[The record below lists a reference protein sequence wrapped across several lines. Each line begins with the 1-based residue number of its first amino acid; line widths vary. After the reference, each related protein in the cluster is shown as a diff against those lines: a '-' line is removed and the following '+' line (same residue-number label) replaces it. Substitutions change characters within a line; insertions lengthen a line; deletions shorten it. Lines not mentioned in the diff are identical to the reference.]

1 MIARTPRDWYGRRR
15 PAGIL
20 RMAARPLSRIWRFA
34 TARRIARA
42 APADPGAP
50 VICVGNLTLGG
61 SGKTPV
67 VVELARLLI
76 ASGIDAHILT
86 RGHGGRR
93 RGPLRVEPGRHG
105 ARDVG
110 DEALMMADGAP
121 VWVARDRA
129 EGARAA
135 AAAGA
140 SLIVMDDG
148 HQNPSV
154 AKSLS
159 LIVVDGETRDDE
171 WPFGDGAVFPA
182 GPMREPLSAG
192 LARADA
198 VVLLMPV
205 DLAAPD
211 PDLLGLFAGKPVIVA
226 RLEPAHAPP
235 AGPQMGFAGIG
246 KPWKMERA
254 LRAAGCDLVAFA
266 PLADH
271 QVFTERL
278 LEALAARAAALG
290 AGLIASEKDWAR
302 LPARWRERVT
312 PWPVHAR
319 FENASAL
326 EAILAPVLAAT
337 I

>member
-1 MIARTPRDWYGRRR
+1 MTPRTPRDWYRRR
-15 PAGIL
+15 PAGVL
-20 RMAARPLSRIWRFA
+20 RRAARPLSWIWRFA

-67 VVELARLLI
+67 VLELARLLI

-93 RGPLRVEPGRHG
+93 RGPLRVDPARHA

-110 DEALMMADGAP
+110 DEALMMADRAP

-140 SLIVMDDG
+140 TLIVMDDG

-171 WPFGDGAVFPA
+171 WPFGDGAVFPE
-182 GPMREPLSAG
+182 GPMREPLAAG

-198 VVLLMPV
+198 IVLLMPV

-211 PDLLGLFAGKPVIVA
+211 PDLLDLFAGKPVLVA

-235 AGPQMGFAGIG
+235 PGAQMGFAGIG
-246 KPWKMERA
+246 KPWRMERA
-254 LRAAGCDLVAFA
+254 LRAAGCDLVDFA

-271 QVFTERL
+271 QVLTERL
-278 LEALAARAAALG
+278 LEALAARATALG
-290 AGLIASEKDWAR
+290 AGLITSEKDWAR
-302 LPARWRERVT
+302 LPERWRERVT

-319 FENASAL
+319 FEDVSAL
-326 EAILAPVLAAT
+326 EAVLAPALARRL
-337 I
+337 

>member
-1 MIARTPRDWYGRRR
+1 M
-15 PAGIL
+15 
-20 RMAARPLSRIWRFA
+20 
-34 TARRIARA
+34 
-42 APADPGAP
+42 
-50 VICVGNLTLGG
+50 ICVGNLTLGG

-67 VVELARLLI
+67 VMELARLLI
-76 ASGIDAHILT
+76 ASGVDAHILT

-93 RGPLRVEPGRHG
+93 RRPLRVDPGLHR

-110 DEALMMADGAP
+110 DEARMMAGKAP
-121 VWVARDRA
+121 VWVARNRA
-129 EGARAA
+129 NGVKAA

-140 SLIVMDDG
+140 TLIVMDDG

-154 AKSLS
+154 AKCLS

-171 WPFGDGAVFPA
+171 WPFGDGAVFPQ
-182 GPMREPLSAG
+182 GPMREPLAAG

-198 VVLLMPV
+198 VVILLPA

-211 PDLLGLFAGKPVIVA
+211 PDLLDLFAGKSVLVA
-226 RLEPAHAPP
+226 RLEPAHEPP
-235 AGPQMGFAGIG
+235 AGAQMGFAGIG

-254 LRAAGCDLVAFA
+254 LRAAGCDLVDFA

-271 QVFTERL
+271 QVLTEKL
-278 LEALAARAAALG
+278 LETLAARAAALG
-290 AGLIASEKDWAR
+290 AGLITSEKDWTR
-302 LPARWRERVT
+302 LPDRWRERVT

-319 FENASAL
+319 FEDASAL
-326 EAILAPVLAAT
+326 EAVLAPVLMRK

>member
-1 MIARTPRDWYGRRR
+1 MIPRTPRDWYRRR
-15 PAGIL
+15 PPGGVL
-20 RMAARPLSRIWRFA
+20 RLAARPLSWIWRFA

-42 APADPGAP
+42 APTDAGAP

-93 RGPLRVEPGRHG
+93 RGPLRVDPARHG
-105 ARDVG
+105 AADVG
-110 DEALMMADGAP
+110 DEALMMADRAP
-121 VWVARDRA
+121 VWVARNRA
-129 EGARAA
+129 KGARAA

-140 SLIVMDDG
+140 TLILMDDG

-171 WPFGDGAVFPA
+171 WPFGDGAVFPE
-182 GPMREPLSAG
+182 GPMREPLAAG
-192 LARADA
+192 LDRADA
-198 VVLLMPV
+198 VVLLMPF
-205 DLAAPD
+205 DLTAPD
-211 PDLLGLFAGKPVIVA
+211 PDLLDLFAGKPVLVA

-246 KPWKMERA
+246 KPWKMEHA
-254 LRAAGCDLVAFA
+254 LRAAGCDLVDFA
-266 PLADH
+266 ALADH
-271 QVFTERL
+271 QVLTERL
-278 LEALAARAAALG
+278 LAALAARAAALA
-290 AGLIASEKDWAR
+290 AGLITSEKDWAR
-302 LPARWRERVT
+302 LPDRWRERVT
-312 PWPVHAR
+312 PWHVHVR
-319 FENASAL
+319 FENESAL
-326 EAILAPVLAAT
+326 ETVLAPVSAQTL
-337 I
+337 

>member
-1 MIARTPRDWYGRRR
+1 MTPRTPRDWYRRR
-15 PAGIL
+15 PAGPL
-20 RMAARPLSRIWRFA
+20 RKAARPLSWIWRVA

-42 APADPGAP
+42 SPADPGAP

-61 SGKTPV
+61 SGKTPIV
-67 VVELARLLI
+67 MELARLLI
-76 ASGIDAHILT
+76 ASGLDVHILT

-105 ARDVG
+105 AGDVG
-110 DEALMMADGAP
+110 DEALMMSDGAP

-129 EGARAA
+129 KGARAA
-135 AAAGA
+135 AGGGAA
-140 SLIVMDDG
+140 LVVMDDG

-159 LIVVDGETRDDE
+159 LVVVDGETRDDE

-182 GPMREPLSAG
+182 GPMREPLPAG

-198 VVLLMPV
+198 VVVLLPADM
-205 DLAAPD
+205 AAPD
-211 PDLLGLFAGKPVIVA
+211 PDLLGLFAGKTVLVA

-235 AGPQMGFAGIG
+235 AGRQMGFAGIG

-254 LRAAGCDLVAFA
+254 LRAAGCDLVDFA

-271 QVFTERL
+271 QILTERV
-278 LEALAARAAALG
+278 LEGLAARAGALG
-290 AGLIASEKDWAR
+290 AGLITSEKDWAR
-302 LPARWRERVT
+302 LPDRWRERVT
-312 PWPVHAR
+312 PWPVRAR
-319 FENASAL
+319 FENVSAL
-326 EAILAPVLAAT
+326 EAVLAPVVR
-337 I
+337 